1 MLRKPLF
8 DVLTYGMRGYD
19 EEAQVIEKTLPHL
32 IISTNK
38 QILTDHKRYWAL
50 LEINDS
56 TAIMDHIIK
65 DRTCCNPEFI
75 SQVLNYVFQK
85 ASICNVFIEV
95 ENIPSVR
102 FTEGLGFVFTGI
114 LRQDP
119 SYLYIYSMTAD
130 EYYTSKWAQYL

>member
-1 MLRKPLF
+1 MLKKPLF

-50 LEINDS
+50 LEINDG

-85 ASICNVFIEV
+85 STICNVFIKID
-95 ENIPSVR
+95 NIPSVK

-114 LRQDP
+114 IRQKPD
-119 SYLYIYSMTAD
+119 YAFIYSMTA
-130 EYYTSKWAQYL
+130 EEFYTSKWAEYL